1 MIQLILFESQENIL
15 NWEKRFFLREKCIAL
30 IILSVV
36 DNAINICK
44 NKKIIKIIKN
54 IYTQDSLSKFNL
66 RSNDELSPF
75 KININ
80 WTSSTTG
87 TKYIHIIF
95 EIGRNKNSLNRK
107 LKLLFPIVSNTKK
120 EVLRE
125 SNRSKN
131 PFPSFQISSSSVF
144 LREIEILTNTSS
156 RTKYTA

>member
-1 MIQLILFESQENIL
+1 MIQLILCESQEDIL

-44 NKKIIKIIKN
+44 IKRLN

-95 EIGRNKNSLNRK
+95 EIGGNKNSLNRK
-107 LKLLFPIVSNTKK
+107 LKLLFPIVLNTKK